1 MLPESSPW
9 RVLFWIGLLP
19 AVSVFWVRRHI
30 DEPEIFKERAG
41 DRAQIRTAHLFAAF
55 RGPHFWTSVKVSLLV
70 AGAQG
75 GGYALSI
82 WMPTYL
88 RTVRGLS
95 STSTGGFLIVQILGA
110 LVGF

>member
-1 MLPESSPW
+1 M
-9 RVLFWIGLLP
+9 VLRDPGQIGT
-19 AVSVFWVRRHI
+19 S
-30 DEPEIFKERAG
+30 
-41 DRAQIRTAHLFAAF
+41 HLFAAF
-55 RGPHFWTSVKVSLLV
+55 RGPHFWTTFKVSLMV

-95 STSTGGFLIVQILGA
+95 AICSATAFGLKIVMLLLLPETHGRSLATLETAAAGA
-110 LVGF
+110 

>member
-1 MLPESSPW
+1 MSPRSSRSARPT
-9 RVLFWIGLLP
+9 
-19 AVSVFWVRRHI
+19 
-30 DEPEIFKERAG
+30 E
-41 DRAQIRTAHLFAAF
+41 AQIGTSHLFAAF
-55 RGPHFWTSVKVSLLV
+55 RGPHFWMTVKVSLML

-75 GGYALSI
+75 GGYAQSI

-110 LVGF
+110 LVGFLIGSYLADYIGRKGTFVLVGCRLL